1 MPMQKKHTHMKPTRI
16 IVISF
21 LLIIL
26 SGTLLLTLPISSKS
40 REFTPPL
47 DALFTSTSATCVT
60 GLIVHDTGTYWS
72 IFGQCVIILMI
83 QLGGLGLVTFATFF
97 NFALGKR
104 IGLKSLQLA
113 SESIGSDDFS
123 SIKQLVRMVFKISM
137 SCELLGMIALM
148 TVFVP
153 KYGAYGIYI
162 SLFLSISAFCNA
174 GFDILGFENE
184 YISLTNYADNPV
196 VMITIMLLIICGGL
210 GFIVWNDLFAYKKTK
225 KLFLHTK
232 IVLLATASLVI
243 IGTLGVALME
253 WNNSKTIGD
262 MSIPQKIWR
271 ALFQSVTFRT
281 AGFNTIDAASMY
293 DGTKLFS
300 SALMFIGA
308 APGSTGGGI
317 KVTTFVVL
325 MTTVFSVIRNRYD
338 TIVMKRRVEK
348 EIVYKALAI
357 TVLAGLAVIITTCV
371 IGIDKHG
378 FKTVDI
384 IFETASAMA
393 TVGISAGISGAGSSL
408 SRIALILTMFLGRVG
423 PVSLAYSFTAG
434 FANQKKNEIIPEGKI
449 IVG

>member
-1 MPMQKKHTHMKPTRI
+1 M
-16 IVISF
+16 
-21 LLIIL
+21 
-26 SGTLLLTLPISSKS
+26 
-40 REFTPPL
+40 
-47 DALFTSTSATCVT
+47 LFRSTCVT

-104 IGLKSLQLA
+104 LGLKSLQLA

-123 SIKQLVRMVFKISM
+123 SIKQLVGMVFKISM
-137 SCELLGMIALM
+137 SCELLGMLALM

-232 IVLLATASLVI
+232 LVLIATASLVI
-243 IGTLGVALME
+243 IGALGVVLME

-325 MTTVFSVIRNRYD
+325 MATVFSVIRNRYD
-338 TIVMKRRVEK
+338 TIILKRRVEK

-357 TVLAGLAVIITTCV
+357 TVLAGLAVIITTSV
-371 IGIDKHG
+371 IGLDKHG

-384 IFETASAMA
+384 I
-393 TVGISAGISGAGSSL
+393 
-408 SRIALILTMFLGRVG
+408 
-423 PVSLAYSFTAG
+423 
-434 FANQKKNEIIPEGKI
+434 
-449 IVG
+449 

>member
-1 MPMQKKHTHMKPTRI
+1 MPIQKKHTHMKPTRI

-26 SGTLLLTLPISSKS
+26 LGTLLLTLPISSKN

-47 DALFTSTSATCVT
+47 DALFTATSATCVT

-104 IGLKSLQLA
+104 LGLKSLQLV

-123 SIKQLVRMVFKISM
+123 NIKQLVKMVFKISM
-137 SCELLGMIALM
+137 SCELLGMLALM

-162 SLFLSISAFCNA
+162 SLFLSVSAFCNA

-281 AGFNTIDAASMY
+281 AGFNTIDATSMY

-325 MTTVFSVIRNRYD
+325 MATVFSVIRNRYD
-338 TIVMKRRVEK
+338 TIVMKRRVDK
-348 EIVYKALAI
+348 EVVYKSLAI
-357 TVLAGLAVIITTCV
+357 TVLAGLALVITTCI
-371 IGIDKHG
+371 IGIDKQD

-384 IFETASAMA
+384 IFETFSAMT
-393 TVGISAGISGAGSSL
+393 TVGITTGVSELASPL
-408 SRIALILTMFLGRVG
+408 SKIVLMLTMFLGRVG
-423 PVSLAYSFTAG
+423 PVSLAYSITAG

-449 IVG
+449 MVG

>member
-1 MPMQKKHTHMKPTRI
+1 MPMQKKYTHMKPTRI

-26 SGTLLLTLPISSKS
+26 FGTLLLTLPISSKS

-47 DALFTSTSATCVT
+47 DAFFTATSATCVT

-104 IGLKSLQLA
+104 LGLKSLQLA

-137 SCELLGMIALM
+137 SCELLGMLALM

-232 IVLLATASLVI
+232 LVLIATASLVI
-243 IGTLGVALME
+243 IGALGVVLME

-325 MTTVFSVIRNRYD
+325 MATVFSVIRNRYD
-338 TIVMKRRVEK
+338 TIILKRRVEK

-357 TVLAGLAVIITTCV
+357 TVLAGLAVIITTSV
-371 IGIDKHG
+371 IGLDKHG

-384 IFETASAMA
+384 IFETSSAMA
-393 TVGISAGISGAGSSL
+393 TVGISAGVSGLGSSL

-423 PVSLAYSFTAG
+423 PVSLAYSITAG